1 MVEIARTM
9 LKVQEMDVKSK
20 LSEDTLG
27 WLQAPNK
34 VEEILYCK
42 FKNKKLLELAFTHNS
57 FHDKSSSYEHLEY
70 INNLVLNLFVIKDQY
85 SLYLDL
91 SSKGLT

>member
-1 MVEIARTM
+1 MVEVARTM

-20 LSEDTLG
+20 LSEDTSG
-27 WLQAPNK
+27 WLQAPNN

-42 FKNKKLLELAFTHNS
+42 FRNKKLLELDSTHVA

-70 INNLVLNLFVIKDQY
+70 INNLVLNLLVI
-85 SLYLDL
+85 
-91 SSKGLT
+91 